1 MNYCCCRWLTA
12 RGNLRKYIVAGGHE
26 KETLS
31 HHNIIKKNI
40 SHEPRLSESFI
51 VLRAHSTEWIP
62 LLRVVRCLLMSTTM
76 SGDVRLDRAIG
87 LTAMNW
93 FEQVF
98 CGEFQLTLGRLL
110 MIHQTNLTTLY
121 GCRRFH
127 SYRYLFETVLSS
139 SQIECSNSE
148 VSQQKNYHKK
158 LKFWRFYVSRGSEIS
173 SQRSIYY
180 DRTANH
186 VVGHDLRQWIHCHLN

>member
-148 VSQQKNYHKK
+148 VSQQKTITRNWNSGGFMFHAVAK
-158 LKFWRFYVSRGSEIS
+158 
-173 SQRSIYY
+173 
-180 DRTANH
+180 
-186 VVGHDLRQWIHCHLN
+186 